1 MPSNVAFARVP
12 GVHSMPDG
20 FSMTIAN
27 TAKARANQERAAR
40 IQTEAQVRELEEQL
54 PRLRGN

>member
-1 MPSNVAFARVP
+1 MPINVAFARVP
-12 GVHSMPDG
+12 GVHAMPDR
-20 FSMTIAN
+20 FSVTTAN

-54 PRLRGN
+54 PRLRDN